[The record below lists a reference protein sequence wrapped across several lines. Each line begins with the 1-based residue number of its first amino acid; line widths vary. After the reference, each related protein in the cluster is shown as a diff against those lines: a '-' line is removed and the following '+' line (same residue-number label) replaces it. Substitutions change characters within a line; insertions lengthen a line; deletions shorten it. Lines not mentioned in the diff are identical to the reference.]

1 MLPWDTGKP
10 CEHTAR
16 SHVNL
21 CVYDSAWEASEA
33 YALDRSPLVDAWVK
47 NDHLGFE
54 VFYVHGGVVRK
65 YRPDFLIRLTS
76 GALLV
81 LEVKGK
87 ERAQDRTKRG
97 FLAEWAQAVTAHGG
111 FGRWTG
117 DVSYSPADV
126 TDILARHAGADAG
139 R

>member
-1 MLPWDTGKP
+1 MRAL
-10 CEHTAR
+10 
-16 SHVNL
+16 NL
-21 CVYDSAWEASEA
+21 CVADSTWEAVGA
-33 YALDRSPLVDAWVK
+33 FALDRSPLIDVWGK

-65 YRPDFLIRLTS
+65 YRPDFLVRLTS

-87 ERAQDRTKRG
+87 EREQDRTKRR
-97 FLAEWAQAVTAHGG
+97 FLAEWTQAVTAHGG
-111 FGRWTG
+111 FGRWVC

-126 TDILARHAGADAG
+126 ADVLARHAGAEAG
-139 R
+139 L